1 MDTLILDHAV
11 EILQDNKERW
21 VRLPGTRKAEL
32 IGKLVQGVLSVAD
45 RQVAKALETKGIAP
59 DSTESAEEWLSGP
72 FIVLRNLRLLRQSLE
87 QIARYGIP
95 KISANEIHIRHDGQ
109 VVVKVFPDSIF
120 DKLLYPGFR
129 AEVWMKPEVSRD
141 KLNQVIASF
150 YREPEPQP
158 QGKVALVLGA
168 GNVSSIGPLD
178 VVYKLFV
185 EGQVCLLKLNP
196 VNDYLG
202 MFIEESFASLI
213 QEGYLRLAYGG
224 ADVGSYLCEHTGI
237 NEIHITGSGQTHD
250 SIVFGSGEEGA
261 DRKRNNMP
269 RLKKRITSELGN
281 VSPVIIVPGEWS
293 EGDLRSQA
301 ENVASQLT
309 NNAGFNCNAAKV
321 LITHTTWNKR
331 DAFLDTL
338 RKTLSQIPE
347 RRAYYPGS
355 LSRYARFIDAH
366 PEAEIFG
373 KKSETSIPWTLIP
386 SLDPERKS
394 DICFKEEAFCGII
407 AETPIAA
414 SDAADFLFKAVAF
427 CNNTL
432 WGTLNACIIIHPET
446 EAELGSLLDH
456 AVSNLRYGGIGIN
469 HWPALS
475 YALGST
481 TWGAYPG
488 HTLDDIQS
496 GIGVVHNTLMFDE
509 PQKSVIYG
517 PFRVWPKPPWFVTH
531 KSAHKLAPILTRF
544 EASPRFSLLPSMWL
558 ALRG

>member
-1 MDTLILDHAV
+1 MDTIVLDHAV
-11 EILQDNKERW
+11 AILQDNKERW
-21 VRLPGTRKAEL
+21 VMLPVAQKAEL
-32 IGKLVQGVLSVAD
+32 VGKLIQGVLSATD
-45 RQVAKALETKGIAP
+45 RQVAKALEAKGIAS

-72 FIVLRNLRLLRQSLE
+72 FIVLRNLRLLKQSLD

-95 KISANEIHIRHDGQ
+95 KIPANKIHIRHNGQ
-109 VVVKVFPDSIF
+109 VVVRVFPDSIF

-129 AEVWMKPEVSRD
+129 AEVWMKPEVTRE
-141 KLNQVIASF
+141 KLHETIASF
-150 YREPEPQP
+150 YRRSQP
-158 QGKVALVLGA
+158 QSGVALVLGA

-178 VVYKLFV
+178 VIYKLFV
-185 EGQVCLLKLNP
+185 EGRVCLLKLNP

-202 MFIEESFASLI
+202 TFIEEAFASLI

-224 ADVGSYLCEHTGI
+224 SDVGSYLCEHTGI
-237 NEIHITGSGQTHD
+237 DEIHITGSAQTHD
-250 SIVFGSGEEGA
+250 AIVFGSGEEGA
-261 DRKRNNMP
+261 DRKRNNIP
-269 RLKKRITSELGN
+269 RLEKRITSELGN

-293 EGDLRSQA
+293 EGDLRFQA

-309 NNAGFNCNAAKV
+309 NNAGFNCNTAKV
-321 LITHTTWNKR
+321 LVTPTTWDKR
-331 DAFLDTL
+331 DAFLDIL
-338 RKTLSQIPE
+338 RKTLSQIPD

-355 LSRYARFIDAH
+355 LSRYARFIEAH

-373 KKSETSIPWTLIP
+373 KKSEASIPWTLIHN
-386 SLDPERKS
+386 LDPERKS
-394 DICFKEEAFCGII
+394 DICFREEAFCGII
-407 AETPIAA
+407 AEAPIAA

-427 CNNTL
+427 CNDTL

-446 EAELGSLLDH
+446 ESELGSLLDH
-456 AVSNLRYGGIGIN
+456 AVSDLLYGSIGMN

-481 TWGAYPG
+481 SWGAYPG

-509 PQKSVIYG
+509 PQKSIIYG
-517 PFRVWPKPPWFVTH
+517 PFRVRPKPPWFVTH

>member
-1 MDTLILDHAV
+1 MDTLILDHAI

-21 VRLPGTRKAEL
+21 VRLPATRKAEL

-45 RQVAKALETKGIAP
+45 RQVAKALEAKGIAP

-72 FIVLRNLRLLRQSLE
+72 FIVLRNLRLLKQSLD

-95 KISANEIHIRHDGQ
+95 KIPANKIHIRHNGQ
-109 VVVKVFPDSIF
+109 VVVRVFPDSIF
-120 DKLLYPGFR
+120 DKLLYPGFN
-129 AEVWMKPEVSRD
+129 AEVWMKPEVTLETLHE
-141 KLNQVIASF
+141 KIASY
-150 YREPEPQP
+150 YRRSQT
-158 QGKVALVLGA
+158 QGGVALVLGA
-168 GNVSSIGPLD
+168 GNVPSIGPLD

-237 NEIHITGSGQTHD
+237 DEIHITGSAQTHD

-269 RLKKRITSELGN
+269 RLKKQITSELGN

-338 RKTLSQIPE
+338 RKTLSQIPQ

-355 LSRYARFIDAH
+355 LSRYARFIEAH

-386 SLDPERKS
+386 NLDPERKS

-407 AETPIAA
+407 GETPIAA

-446 EAELGSLLDH
+446 ETELGSLLDH
-456 AVSNLRYGGIGIN
+456 AVSDLRYGSIGIN